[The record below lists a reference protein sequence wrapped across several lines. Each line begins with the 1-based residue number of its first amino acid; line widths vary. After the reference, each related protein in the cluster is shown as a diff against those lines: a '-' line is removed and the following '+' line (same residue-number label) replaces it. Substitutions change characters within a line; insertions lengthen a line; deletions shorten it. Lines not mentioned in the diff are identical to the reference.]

1 MRPDDTIE
9 VIDFNSQ
16 VRIVQPFTSDVAA
29 LEHAIRGTTV
39 NGSTSLY
46 NAIYI
51 SLKELKRERARTAE
65 EIRRQAIV
73 VLSDGDDTSSLV
85 QYDEVLDLAKRSE
98 TAIYAIGLRQSET
111 GRTRFKEA
119 EFVLRQLSQE
129 TGGRAFFPNTVAELP
144 KIYQQI
150 SDELSSQY
158 SIAYTSKNPMK
169 NGAWRRIV
177 VRVKTPGL
185 HRPHAPGLLRPDRA
199 VRTSMHLVPLL
210 LYAAATATYMA
221 HFAWRDQRVGR
232 LADGDARRRR
242 ARAYVPHRH
251 ADDAG
256 RARAARRHQRRDLGV
271 RVAARPV
278 VSLYRADDRRAIDG
292 CVRRAADAL
301 RSTSFRRSI
310 RRSTPRPPL
319 LQSPLFTLHI
329 MSTLFAYA
337 SFALACVL
345 GITYVLLFK
354 EIKAKH
360 LGLLL
365 RAAAVAAGARRDER
379 ARGHGRLDV
388 PDARRRDRRHLGD
401 ADPRV
406 DRSARAGHVVCRS
419 EDPRRDVLLGCVLVR
434 AVCAARPSAGA
445 AAARRTSRRSPSRS
459 CC

>member
-1 MRPDDTIE
+1 MMMVSRPGIAGLLASGLLVAGLGAQQQPPRIRTGVELVPLNVTVSDGSKYVTGLKQDDFEVFEDGTEQSISFFSNIQQASALAILLDTSNSMEEKLGTAQEAAVGFAKRMRPDDTIE

-29 LEHAIRGTTV
+29 LERAIRGTTV

-144 KIYQQI
+144 KIYQTI

-158 SIAYTSKNPMK
+158 SIAYTSKNPLK

-185 HRPHAPGLLRPDRA
+185 TA
-199 VRTSMHLVPLL
+199 RTRQGYYGP
-210 LYAAATATYMA
+210 TG
-221 HFAWRDQRVGR
+221 Q
-232 LADGDARRRR
+232 
-242 ARAYVPHRH
+242 
-251 ADDAG
+251 
-256 RARAARRHQRRDLGV
+256 
-271 RVAARPV
+271 
-278 VSLYRADDRRAIDG
+278 
-292 CVRRAADAL
+292 
-301 RSTSFRRSI
+301 
-310 RRSTPRPPL
+310 
-319 LQSPLFTLHI
+319 
-329 MSTLFAYA
+329 
-337 SFALACVL
+337 
-345 GITYVLLFK
+345 
-354 EIKAKH
+354 
-360 LGLLL
+360 
-365 RAAAVAAGARRDER
+365 
-379 ARGHGRLDV
+379 
-388 PDARRRDRRHLGD
+388 
-401 ADPRV
+401 
-406 DRSARAGHVVCRS
+406 
-419 EDPRRDVLLGCVLVR
+419 
-434 AVCAARPSAGA
+434 
-445 AAARRTSRRSPSRS
+445 
-459 CC
+459 